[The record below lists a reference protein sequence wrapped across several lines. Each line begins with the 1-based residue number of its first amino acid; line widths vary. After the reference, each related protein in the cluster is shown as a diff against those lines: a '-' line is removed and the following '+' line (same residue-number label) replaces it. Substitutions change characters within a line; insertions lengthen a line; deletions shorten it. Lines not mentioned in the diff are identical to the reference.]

1 MATAFLTRLPVPE
14 VCPERTAGNAAG
26 SLAASMAAFP
36 VVGAAIGLM
45 GGIVYLVAQWFLPFL
60 PAALLAIAATIA
72 VTGAL
77 HEDGLADLA
86 DALGA
91 RGDRQKRLEI
101 MRDSRIGTFGA
112 LALILSV
119 SVRATALSSLPSGLA
134 GLGALVAAGA
144 VSRAMLPIVYQFLP
158 PARTDGLAAT
168 GGVPE
173 VSVAA
178 KAALIALVLAFAAG
192 GFILASSAALG
203 ALIGAA
209 LVGCIAKRAIGGYT
223 GDVLGAVQQA
233 AEGAALVM
241 IAALW

>member
-1 MATAFLTRLPVPE
+1 MD
-14 VCPERTAGNAAG
+14 AAG

-45 GGIVYLVAQWFLPFL
+45 GGTVYLIAQKFLPFL
-60 PAALLAIAATIA
+60 PAALLAVTATILI
-72 VTGAL
+72 TGAL

-91 RGDRQKRLEI
+91 RGGKEKRLEV

-119 SVRATALSSLPSGLA
+119 GIRATALSSLPSGLA
-134 GLGALVAAGA
+134 GLGALTAAGA
-144 VSRAMLPIVYQFLP
+144 LSRALLPVLYQFLP
-158 PARTDGLAAT
+158 PARTDGIAAS

-178 KAALIALVLAFAAG
+178 KAIMAGLVLAFAAG
-192 GFILASSAALG
+192 GFSLAASAALG
-203 ALIGAA
+203 AIAGAA
-209 LVGCIAKRAIGGYT
+209 IIGLAARRAIGGYT
-223 GDVLGAVQQA
+223 GDVLGAAQQA
-233 AEGAALVM
+233 AECGALIAA
-241 IAALW
+241 AALW